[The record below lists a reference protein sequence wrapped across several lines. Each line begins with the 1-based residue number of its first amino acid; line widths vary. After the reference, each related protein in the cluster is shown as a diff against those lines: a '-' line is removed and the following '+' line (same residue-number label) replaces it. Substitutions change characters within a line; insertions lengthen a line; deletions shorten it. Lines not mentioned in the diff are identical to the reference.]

1 MAESN
6 LPTTGEEL
14 EVKNEFPATGEEK
27 QQGKDFVI
35 VILYCLLIRYILILM
50 HNFLDHFDS
59 KALSYPVNT
68 LVLAKTRRL

>member
-27 QQGKDFVI
+27 QQGKTK
-35 VILYCLLIRYILILM
+35 
-50 HNFLDHFDS
+50 S
-59 KALSYPVNT
+59 W
-68 LVLAKTRRL
+68 

>member
-27 QQGKDFVI
+27 QQGKT
-35 VILYCLLIRYILILM
+35 
-50 HNFLDHFDS
+50 S
-59 KALSYPVNT
+59 S
-68 LVLAKTRRL
+68 